1 MVRSLADRT
10 FQLRHTRTVAS
21 LNLGGRNLNP
31 FEFVL
36 EGDDSAVGQRA
47 TELRL
52 RAQAAVVDAEHGPK
66 SMERAEAAVLRDRS
80 QSSVLL
86 SNWTGGA
93 STFSHVRKQEK
104 CERKKRA
111 DRVQDR
117 KCNNVAVASVIM
129 RREPARS

>member
-1 MVRSLADRT
+1 MCSFDGVPMPRWRRGGAADA
-10 FQLRHTRTVAS
+10 HTRTVAS

-66 SMERAEAAVLRDRS
+66 SMEPAEAAVLRDRS
-80 QSSVLL
+80 QSSVLV
-86 SNWTGGA
+86 SNRTGGA
-93 STFSHVRKQEK
+93 STSFF
-104 CERKKRA
+104 
-111 DRVQDR
+111 
-117 KCNNVAVASVIM
+117 
-129 RREPARS
+129 ARST

>member
-1 MVRSLADRT
+1 MCSSDGVPMPRWRRGGAADA
-10 FQLRHTRTVAS
+10 HTRTVAS

-66 SMERAEAAVLRDRS
+66 SMEPAEAAVLRDRS
-80 QSSVLL
+80 QSPVLL
-86 SNWTGGA
+86 PNWAG
-93 STFSHVRKQEK
+93 
-104 CERKKRA
+104 
-111 DRVQDR
+111 
-117 KCNNVAVASVIM
+117 
-129 RREPARS
+129 